1 MCVRWIPSAINGC
14 RLAFAVPFARP
25 LYVRLRYASS
35 FFNSSSFTSPRR
47 CGCIVGV
54 CDDSV
59 SPSRSIILVF
69 GGPFFF
75 CLGKKIVGVFR
86 VFYTFFRCICYR
98 CLHRGR
104 KGFSMTSPLTTT
116 KRVDEP
122 ELDADTRKL
131 IIGIRNQ

>member
-1 MCVRWIPSAINGC
+1 MDELGWVGGTRTADERLCVRWIPSAINGC
-14 RLAFAVPFARP
+14 CLAFTVPFARP

-35 FFNSSSFTSPRR
+35 FFNSSSLTSPRR

-75 CLGKKIVGVFR
+75 RLGKKIVGVFR
-86 VFYTFFRCICYR
+86 VFYTFFRSMCYR
-98 CLHRGR
+98 CLYTEE
-104 KGFSMTSPLTTT
+104 KGF
-116 KRVDEP
+116 R
-122 ELDADTRKL
+122 
-131 IIGIRNQ
+131 